1 MIDDTIGLL
10 GKEEDIGKPI
20 GSDIRE
26 NKKTLIRK
34 LLFEKTNT
42 SDKNRLAQLFGNKS
56 LQAEEIKY
64 ICSLV
69 KDLHIDTIIT
79 DDAISLTHRAQKII
93 KDMELA
99 EEGKAMLYEL
109 AEYNLSRVK

>member
-1 MIDDTIGLL
+1 M
-10 GKEEDIGKPI
+10 
-20 GSDIRE
+20 
-26 NKKTLIRK
+26 
-34 LLFEKTNT
+34 
-42 SDKNRLAQLFGNKS
+42 FGNKS

-79 DDAISLTHRAQKII
+79 GDAISLTHRAQKII
-93 KDMELA
+93 KDMELT

-109 AEYNLSRVK
+109 AEYNLSRAK